1 MHSNH
6 SDWSLI
12 PQARIKIKYHSPSL
26 SNGMQFLLLL
36 DYMGMTLLPVVELSF
51 NSVRDFLLLDEIEHE
66 EDTRLIV
73 RSQLAII

>member
-1 MHSNH
+1 
-6 SDWSLI
+6 
-12 PQARIKIKYHSPSL
+12 
-26 SNGMQFLLLL
+26 MQFLLLL